1 MCDLCF
7 DNVWFIRFT
16 RCSPFWFLILL
27 EYLSVQFSSR
37 LTAGS
42 TCIHGSIHVSRQ
54 VGLICF
60 CIFNSSV
67 LDFCRNSFFRFC
79 LANSECNAYLAV
91 DHSLVYSS
99 YPKMI
104 LLFFSL
110 ANLEPDLKPSFFIL
124 DTSVSLCLLLLDL
137 ANCIIGILSSVFL
150 SLKSLFSIF
159 NSKWMQTHIR
169 GIQLYVFAYHAWVQ
183 TYAYIVFWSY
193 LFILFFSLALHT
205 KCTNLLPQHV
215 PSFRIWLWKIFSL
228 FGQILITCLKC
239 SRTSFLPSS
248 YSEKMR

>member
-7 DNVWFIRFT
+7 EDVWFIRFT

-37 LTAGS
+37 LMAGN
-42 TCIHGSIHVSRQ
+42 TCIHGSIHVSKQ

-60 CIFNSSV
+60 CIFKSGV
-67 LDFCRNSFFRFC
+67 LDFCRNSLFGFC
-79 LANSECNAYLAV
+79 LANSECDAYPAV

-104 LLFFSL
+104 LLFFNLS
-110 ANLEPDLKPSFFIL
+110 NLEPDLKPSFFIL
-124 DTSVSLCLLLLDL
+124 DTSVSSCILLLDL
-137 ANCIIGILSSVFL
+137 ANCRIGILSSVFP

-169 GIQLYVFAYHAWVQ
+169 GV
-183 TYAYIVFWSY
+183 
-193 LFILFFSLALHT
+193 
-205 KCTNLLPQHV
+205 
-215 PSFRIWLWKIFSL
+215 
-228 FGQILITCLKC
+228 
-239 SRTSFLPSS
+239 
-248 YSEKMR
+248 